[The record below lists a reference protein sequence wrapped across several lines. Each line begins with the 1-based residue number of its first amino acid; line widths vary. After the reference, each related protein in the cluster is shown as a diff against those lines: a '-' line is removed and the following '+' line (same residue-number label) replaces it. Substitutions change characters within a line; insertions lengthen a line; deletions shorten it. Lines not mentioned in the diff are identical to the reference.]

1 MSPNNNE
8 SLQLPTPVA
17 EQAPET
23 NRAGRIASVE
33 TQPKGKE
40 QAPSPEGGSQAGA
53 APPPALPTIPLPVST
68 AMSLTGQPGDGS
80 AASQGNPAQASDDAD
95 LIEKEWVTK
104 AKQIVERTRN
114 DPYKQSEELTVFK
127 ADYMKKRY
135 NRTIKVSQ

>member
-23 NRAGRIASVE
+23 NGAGGAASAE
-33 TQPKGKE
+33 TRSKRVE
-40 QAPSPEGGSQAGA
+40 QASLPEAGSQAGA
-53 APPPALPTIPLPVST
+53 GRPAGLPAIPLPVPAASPGV
-68 AMSLTGQPGDGS
+68 AQPAGS
-80 AASQGNPAQASDDAD
+80 AANQGNPAQASDDAD